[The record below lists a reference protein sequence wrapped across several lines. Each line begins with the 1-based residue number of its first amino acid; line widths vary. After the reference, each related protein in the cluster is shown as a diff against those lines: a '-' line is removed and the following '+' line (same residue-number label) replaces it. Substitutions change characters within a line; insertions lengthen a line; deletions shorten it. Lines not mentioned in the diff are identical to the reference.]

1 MMRRVIAASAL
12 ALLVTGCAATPS
24 AQTSESSTTATT
36 PTSSGPTR
44 LEVAAGVCNL
54 KTGGTANF
62 GDNGHTLT
70 LDRMLF
76 RMQACILDQLDTP
89 DSVLAQ
95 MLATRA
101 IDGMQHA
108 EWGTVT
114 ASWTYYPDDG
124 LGLILTATD

>member
-1 MMRRVIAASAL
+1 MASPMA
-12 ALLVTGCAATPS
+12 
-24 AQTSESSTTATT
+24 
-36 PTSSGPTR
+36 SGPTR

-62 GDNGHTLT
+62 GDDGHTLT
-70 LDRMLF
+70 LDKMLF
-76 RMQACILDQLDTP
+76 RMQACILEQLDTP

-108 EWGTVT
+108 EWGTVK